1 MLAYRM
7 AQVFASGVFMVALG
21 LLNLITSIMRQDL
34 DINSTIL
41 IVALFLLGF
50 GSIMRSISQ
59 RMAIE
64 DKLEE
69 LDERNRLIALR
80 SKK

>member
-59 RMAIE
+59 RMAKE

>member
-1 MLAYRM
+1 MKIYNKK
-7 AQVFASGVFMVALG
+7 VFASGVFMMALG

-50 GSIMRSISQ
+50 GSIM
-59 RMAIE
+59 
-64 DKLEE
+64 
-69 LDERNRLIALR
+69 
-80 SKK
+80 

>member
-1 MLAYRM
+1 
-7 AQVFASGVFMVALG
+7 
-21 LLNLITSIMRQDL
+21 MRQDL

-59 RMAIE
+59 RMAKE